1 MKFSLPVPIKKMLT
15 NKNTLYVV
23 FAMAILQWLYLLMI
37 NRFDLIIVFGLIAFV
52 IYKFNRNMIYV
63 LGVPFFIV
71 LMATSVREG
80 FEDSSSSTEDGSQ
93 TKEEKEKKDTQI
105 ITPQDET
112 QSDSETNETEG
123 QEPEPHNESDTKEST
138 ENNEDPEFD
147 SNQINY
153 ASTLTENMKSYN
165 ELLGSDGFA
174 KMSQDTQ
181 MLLKQ
186 QEQLGN
192 AMKQFAPLIGQMTPF
207 LEKASGLLN
216 NMDMKQINRVANV
229 FKN

>member
-1 MKFSLPVPIKKMLT
+1 MKFSLPVPVKKMLM

-23 FAMAILQWLYLLMI
+23 FGLSLLQWLYLLAI
-37 NRFDLIIVFGLIAFV
+37 NRFDLIIVFGLISFV

-63 LGVPFFIV
+63 LGVPFLIV
-71 LMATSVREG
+71 LMATSLREG
-80 FEDSSSSTEDGSQ
+80 FEGESDSSS
-93 TKEEKEKKDTQI
+93 KEKKEKTDGDTQI
-105 ITPQDET
+105 ISPTENNT
-112 QSDSETNETEG
+112 NSDSNDTSTEK
-123 QEPEPHNESDTKEST
+123 EPEAHNESDTKESA
-138 ENNEDPEFD
+138 ENNEEKEPEFQ

-216 NMDMKQINRVANV
+216 NMDMKQINKVANV
-229 FKN
+229 FKNQ

>member
-23 FAMAILQWLYLLMI
+23 FGLSVLQWLYLLAI
-37 NRFDLIIVFGLIAFV
+37 NRFDLIIVFGLISFV

-63 LGVPFFIV
+63 LGFPFLIV
-71 LMATSVREG
+71 LMATSLREG
-80 FEDSSSSTEDGSQ
+80 FEGDSESSSKE
-93 TKEEKEKKDTQI
+93 KEEKSKENKTTI
-105 ITPQDET
+105 ITPNDEDPSVLVDNT
-112 QSDSETNETEG
+112 SS
-123 QEPEPHNESDTKEST
+123 PEPHNESDTKESA
-138 ENNEDPEFD
+138 ENNEETDPEFE

-153 ASTLTENMKSYN
+153 ASTLTKNMKSYN

-174 KMSQDTQ
+174 KMSEDTQ
-181 MLLKQ
+181 TLLKQ

-216 NMDMKQINRVANV
+216 NMDMKQINKVANV